1 MPKTFGKYELIDKIA
16 QGGMAEIFVAK
27 QTGDV
32 AGFEKR
38 VAIKRIF
45 PHLMEREDLVTM
57 FFDEA
62 RIASDLNH
70 PNIVQVYDL
79 GKVDEWVY
87 IAMEY
92 VEGRDF
98 REVCE
103 RGVDR
108 DDFIDRELAA
118 WIVAQAAAG
127 LHYAHTRTDDTGEP
141 MNIVHRDISPQN
153 LLLSTGGHVKVCDFG
168 IAKAEDRLGH
178 TRTGQFKGKLSYMSP
193 EQLDSEDLDGRSD
206 VFALGIVLYETTM
219 QRRLF
224 RGRSDFE
231 TMNLVA
237 DAQVTP
243 PTEDDPGFPEG
254 LEAIILKALQKEPED
269 RYQTAEEM
277 QLALEQWLQTR
288 DVSVGSVQLSKYMQ
302 RVYPEGAARTLD
314 ADADM
319 DAGDEQDAA
328 GDGASPAPSAGDSS
342 DDDGA
347 YGLPETS
354 PTSDAS
360 EPTSRPNPARTE
372 PNPARTEPNPARTEP
387 TEPAA
392 PASTGPSSGA
402 APSRQG
408 PPGPTGPPGRSGPP
422 GASGP
427 PGGRGG
433 PPGRGK
439 PTSGESAPEAREPLG
454 RMDPGHRDDNLHEGV
469 EDFSDNKTKIFAIV
483 GALVAIVVAVAVIAS
498 LDVYD
503 PDILTVEKNAAK
515 QLDDQVADLPEEL
528 PDPPNFVEVPI
539 QTDPPG
545 AFIVTNGLLG
555 AAPTPSDYDLVA
567 DKPNEVIAIHPEY
580 PPKRVVLQGEA
591 PESQHVI
598 TLDPFEDEP
607 KTTRLIVESD
617 PSGAIAYVDGQRV
630 GPTPATVDDVVVGY
644 EHHIEVRRKGNYPA
658 VALVELVDAEQNKFE
673 LLLNSEESEARKHYV
688 ELTVDPVPSGAYIE
702 VDGEARSSGGFVA
715 NERRNAHLEVSLQSR
730 DYRPEDRYLHMHEVG
745 TFLFRPFLDKQ
756 PREKGKVSVDF
767 ESGSTIYI
775 GSNSYGEESLRN
787 LSLPEGNHTLVLERP
802 DGRRLE
808 GKLRVFPNQTTE
820 YNLQV
825 VGDELE
831 VNRSE

>member
-1 MPKTFGKYELIDKIA
+1 
-16 QGGMAEIFVAK
+16 
-27 QTGDV
+27 
-32 AGFEKR
+32 
-38 VAIKRIF
+38 
-45 PHLMEREDLVTM
+45 
-57 FFDEA
+57 
-62 RIASDLNH
+62 
-70 PNIVQVYDL
+70 L

-108 DDFIDRELAA
+108 KDFVDKELAA

-127 LHYAHTRTDDTGEP
+127 LHYAHTRTDDMGEP

-237 DAQVTP
+237 DAKVTP
-243 PTEDDPGFPEG
+243 PTEDDPAFPEG
-254 LEAIILKALQKEPED
+254 LEAIILKALEKEPED
-269 RYQTAEEM
+269 RFQTAEQM

-288 DVSVGSVQLSKYMQ
+288 DTSVGSVQLSQYLQ
-302 RVYPEGAARTLD
+302 RVYPEGPARTIASDSGEEQTDAGAPAGLSPNA
-314 ADADM
+314 ADAGGEED
-319 DAGDEQDAA
+319 
-328 GDGASPAPSAGDSS
+328 
-342 DDDGA
+342 A

-354 PTSDAS
+354 PTSEATEPMAKS
-360 EPTSRPNPARTE
+360 EPTQSKSQVPE
-372 PNPARTEPNPARTEP
+372 
-387 TEPAA
+387 
-392 PASTGPSSGA
+392 PSSGSTSG
-402 APSRQG
+402 PSAGASSSRQGPSKQG
-408 PPGPTGPPGRSGPP
+408 PPGPSGPPGRSGPP

-433 PPGRGK
+433 PPGRGES
-439 PTSGESAPEAREPLG
+439 SGGQAVPEAREPLG
-454 RMDPGHRDDNLHEGV
+454 QMNPNGHEDDLYGDV

-483 GALVAIVVAVAVIAS
+483 GAVVAIVVAGAVIAS

-503 PDILTVEKNAAK
+503 PEMLEVDQNAAK
-515 QLDDQVADLPEEL
+515 QLDEKVAEMPEEL
-528 PDPPNFVEVPI
+528 PDPPDFVDVPI

-545 AFIVTNGLLG
+545 AFIVVNGLLG
-555 AAPTPSDYDLVA
+555 AAPTPSDYNLVSG
-567 DKPNEVIAIHPEY
+567 KPNEVIAMHPEY

-591 PESQHVI
+591 PDSQHVI
-598 TLDPFEDEP
+598 ELDPFESEP
-607 KTTRLIVESD
+607 TTTRLIVESD
-617 PSGAIAYVDGQRV
+617 PSGAIAYVNGQRV
-630 GPTPATVDDVVVGY
+630 GPTPATIEDMEVGF

-658 VALVELVDAEQNKFE
+658 AALVELVDAEQNTFE
-673 LLLNSEESEARKHYV
+673 LMLNSDESEARKHYT

-702 VDGEARSSGGFVA
+702 VDGEARSSGSFVA
-715 NERRNAHLEVSLQSR
+715 NERRNELLEISLQSP
-730 DYRPEDRYLHMHEVG
+730 DYRPEDRYLLMHEVG
-745 TFLFRPFLDKQ
+745 TFLFRPFLDRQ
-756 PREKGKVSVDF
+756 PREKGKISVDF

-775 GSNSYGEESLRN
+775 GPNSYGDKSIEDVE
-787 LSLPEGNHTLVLERP
+787 LPEGKHTLVLERP
-802 DGRRLE
+802 DGQRLQASI
-808 GKLRVFPNQTTE
+808 RVFPNQTTD